1 MGLSNKRAR
10 YGILGLLWVGVP
22 AAAGAQAPSLTIS
35 PHLNLLYDSNIARS
49 SQELAEQRGL
59 HRSDFRASPGL
70 GIDLEKPFGNQ
81 SLFLNGDVGYDFY
94 ARNHR
99 LNSAR
104 VLLDGG
110 VNYQFSRCSGAVTGN
125 LRIRQSQLEE
135 FLDAGPVKNIE
146 YFRKV
151 GLGVR
156 CGGTIGLV
164 PFANVARSW
173 ASNSNS
179 LRDFADYSMN
189 EASGGIAYTR
199 PTFGELS
206 VVASIRKSRYT
217 HREGL
222 NLSDG
227 YKVFSIG
234 GRYSREIG
242 SRLKGSFGVF
252 KTTVDPGSGFQKF
265 SGVTTD
271 ASLDAVLGGNL
282 QAHLSW
288 ARDIQPVTLGLGSFE
303 VDNRL
308 DLTGTY
314 ALSPRLSLGAGGGLV
329 RRHVEGDSVFAVTQI
344 NRERRWYA
352 FSTLTYHRS
361 ARTAI
366 DLQFRH
372 EQRRADPSI
381 FNYNSTSVGL
391 NFRLSF

>member
-1 MGLSNKRAR
+1 VGLTNKGAR
-10 YGILGLLWVGVP
+10 CGILGLLCVAVP
-22 AAAGAQAPSLTIS
+22 GAAGAAPMLNIS
-35 PHLNLLYDSNIARS
+35 PHLDLLYDSNIARS
-49 SQELAEQRGL
+49 SQELAEERGL
-59 HRSDFRASPGL
+59 HQSDFRASPGL
-70 GIDLEKPFGNQ
+70 AIDLEKPFGNQ
-81 SLFLNGDVGYDFY
+81 SLFLTGDVGYDFY

-110 VNYQFSRCSGAVTGN
+110 VNYRFSRCTGALTGD

-151 GLGVR
+151 GLSAR
-156 CGGTIGLV
+156 CGGPIGFA
-164 PFANVARSW
+164 PFASVARSW
-173 ASNSNS
+173 SSNSSS
-179 LRDFADYSMN
+179 LRDFADYTMN

-206 VVASIRKSRYT
+206 VVATVRKSKYT

-222 NLSDG
+222 NLSEG

-234 GRYSREIG
+234 GRYSRDIG
-242 SRLKGSFGVF
+242 SRLKGSVGVF
-252 KTTVDPGSGFQKF
+252 RTTVDPGSGFGKF

-271 ASLDAVLGGNL
+271 ASLDALIGANL

-288 ARDIQPVTLGLGSFE
+288 TRDIEPVTLGLGSFE

-308 DLTGTY
+308 DLRSTY

-329 RRHVEGDSVFAVTQI
+329 RRHVNGDVVFPVAQI
-344 NRERRWYA
+344 DTERRWYA
-352 FSTLTYHRS
+352 FTSLTYHRS

-366 DLQFRH
+366 DLQFRR

-391 NFRLSF
+391 NFRLNF

>member
-1 MGLSNKRAR
+1 VGLSNKRAR
-10 YGILGLLWVGVP
+10 CGILGLLCVGVP
-22 AAAGAQAPSLTIS
+22 GVAGAAPSLTIS

-49 SQELAEQRGL
+49 SPELAAQRRL
-59 HRSDFRASPGL
+59 HQSDFRASPGL
-70 GIDLEKPFGNQ
+70 TIDLEKPFGNQ
-81 SLFLNGDVGYDFY
+81 SIFLNGDVGYDFY

-110 VNYQFSRCSGAVTGN
+110 VNYRVSRCSGAVTGN

-151 GLGVR
+151 GVGVR
-156 CGGTIGLV
+156 CGGAIGLA
-164 PFANVARSW
+164 PFANVGRSW

-179 LRDFADYSMN
+179 LRDFADYTMN

-206 VVASIRKSRYT
+206 VVASVRKAEYT

-222 NLSDG
+222 DLSNG

-234 GRYSREIG
+234 GRYSRDIG

-252 KTTVDPGSGFQKF
+252 RTTVDPGSGFQEF
-265 SGVTTD
+265 TGVTTD
-271 ASLDAVLGGNL
+271 ASLDALLGGNL

-288 ARDIQPVTLGLGSFE
+288 TRDISPVTLGFGSFE

-308 DLTGTY
+308 DLSGTY

-329 RRHVEGDSVFAVTQI
+329 RRHVEGDSNLSLTQI
-344 NRERRWYA
+344 DRERRWFA

>member
-1 MGLSNKRAR
+1 MGLSKKRAR
-10 YGILGLLWVGVP
+10 CGILGLLCVGVP
-22 AAAGAQAPSLTIS
+22 AAAEAAPTLNIS

-49 SQELAEQRGL
+49 SQELAEERGL
-59 HRSDFRASPGL
+59 HQSDFRASPGL
-70 GIDLEKPFGNQ
+70 GIDIEKPFGNQ

-110 VNYQFSRCSGAVTGN
+110 LNYRFSRCSGAVTGN

-151 GLGVR
+151 GVGVR
-156 CGGTIGLV
+156 CGGAIGLS
-164 PFANVARSW
+164 PFVNVARSW

-179 LRDFADYSMN
+179 LRDFSDYTMN

-206 VVASIRKSRYT
+206 VVATVRKAKYT

-222 NLSDG
+222 DLSDG

-234 GRYSREIG
+234 GRYSRDIG

-252 KTTVDPGSGFQKF
+252 RTTVDPGSGFQKF
-265 SGVTTD
+265 TGVTTD
-271 ASLDAVLGGNL
+271 ASLDALLGGNL
-282 QAHLSW
+282 QAHLGW
-288 ARDIQPVTLGLGSFE
+288 TRDIQPVTLGFGSFE

-308 DLTGTY
+308 DLNATY

-329 RRHVEGDSVFAVTQI
+329 RRHVEGDSVLPVTQI
-344 NRERRWYA
+344 DRERRWFA
-352 FSTLTYHRS
+352 FTSLTYHRS

-381 FNYNSTSVGL
+381 FDYNSTSVGL
-391 NFRLSF
+391 NFRLNF

>member
-1 MGLSNKRAR
+1 MGLSDKRAR
-10 YGILGLLWVGVP
+10 CGILGLLCVGVP
-22 AAAGAQAPSLTIS
+22 GAAGAAPSLNIS

-49 SQELAEQRGL
+49 SPELAAQRRL
-59 HRSDFRASPGL
+59 HQSDFRASPGL
-70 GIDLEKPFGNQ
+70 AIDLEKPFGNQ
-81 SLFLNGDVGYDFY
+81 SVFLNGDVGYDFY

-110 VNYQFSRCSGAVTGN
+110 VNYRFSRCSGAVTGN

-135 FLDAGPVKNIE
+135 FIDAGPVKNIE

-156 CGGTIGLV
+156 CGGAIGLA

-179 LRDFADYSMN
+179 LRDFSDYTMN

-199 PTFGELS
+199 PTFGDLS
-206 VVASIRKSRYT
+206 VVVSVRKAKYA

-222 NLSDG
+222 DLTNG

-234 GRYSREIG
+234 GRYSRDIG

-252 KTTVDPGSGFQKF
+252 RTTVDPGSGFQKF
-265 SGVTTD
+265 TGVTTD
-271 ASLDAVLGGNL
+271 ASLDALLGGNL

-288 ARDIQPVTLGLGSFE
+288 TRDIEPVTLGFGSFE

-308 DLTGTY
+308 DLSGTY

-329 RRHVEGDSVFAVTQI
+329 RRHVEGDSIFAQTQI
-344 NRERRWYA
+344 DSERRWFA

-372 EQRRADPSI
+372 EERRADPSI
-381 FNYNSTSVGL
+381 FDYNSTSVGL